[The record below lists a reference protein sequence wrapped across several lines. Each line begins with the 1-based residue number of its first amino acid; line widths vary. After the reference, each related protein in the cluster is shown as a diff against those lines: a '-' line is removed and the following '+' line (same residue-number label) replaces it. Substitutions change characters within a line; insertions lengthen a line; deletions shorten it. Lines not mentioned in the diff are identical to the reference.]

1 MQVAV
6 SMALMP
12 AMVLGVARP
21 QEEIAFGRLV
31 QPWMRVVHV
40 QGESEATGQIHER
53 RGRKD
58 VWGARRLE
66 VVIQGRVGAC
76 LGIHGAMRHH

>member
-12 AMVLGVARP
+12 AMVLGVVKP
-21 QEEIAFGRLV
+21 LKEIAFGCLG

-40 QGESEATGQIHER
+40 QGESEAKGQIHER

-58 VWGARRLE
+58 VWGARVLE
-66 VVIQGRVGAC
+66 AVIQGRVGAC
-76 LGIHGAMRHH
+76 AGIHGAMHHR